1 MKMYILVKE
10 IEVEF
15 EGIDTFPLSVSHDVE
30 TLKNSINTESEW
42 EKSHSDYIS
51 EKMDEYGIIRYK
63 ISEIPLI

>member
-30 TLKNSINTESEW
+30 TLKNSVKTKSEW
-42 EKSHSDYIS
+42 EKSDSRWIS
-51 EKMDEYGIIRYK
+51 QEGDGFGIIRYK

>member
-1 MKMYILVKE
+1 MNLYLLVKE

-30 TLKNSINTESEW
+30 TLKNSVKTKSEW

-51 EKMDEYGIIRYK
+51 EEDDGFGIIRYK